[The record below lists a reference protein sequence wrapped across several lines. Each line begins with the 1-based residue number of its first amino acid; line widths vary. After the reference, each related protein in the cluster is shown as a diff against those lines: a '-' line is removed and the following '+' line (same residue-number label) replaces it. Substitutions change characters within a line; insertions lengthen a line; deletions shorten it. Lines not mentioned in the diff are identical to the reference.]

1 MKAKIKVLHPGLYS
15 SIQDLGRFGFRKFG
29 VPQSGVMD
37 SYSAKMSN
45 LLLNNSEEKPVLE
58 ITQTGPKLEFNEA
71 SKIAICG
78 ALINPKLNEKS
89 VFNNQIIQVKMGDVL
104 SFGKLE
110 FGYRAYLGISGGFLS
125 DIILNSSSWY
135 EGITHQF
142 RLQKGD
148 ELFFNSS
155 STSDTVTNSGLKVKA
170 YFLKEQLVP
179 VYKGPEFYLLSK
191 ILQKKL
197 LSTNFTIDK
206 KNNRMAVQ
214 LVEPFSNKLKP
225 IITGPV
231 LPGTVQLTPSGNLIV
246 LMRDCQTTGG
256 YPRILQLSE
265 EGINLLSQKIAGDTV
280 KFDLRLL

>member
-1 MKAKIKVLHPGLYS
+1 MKAKIKVLQPGLYS
-15 SIQDLGRFGFRKFG
+15 SIQDLGRFGFGKFG

-37 SYSAKMSN
+37 SYSAKMCN

-58 ITQTGPKLEFNEA
+58 ITQMGPKLEFNES

-78 ALINPKLNEKS
+78 ALINPKLNEKA
-89 VFNNQIIQVKMGDVL
+89 VFNNQVIQVKNGDVL

-110 FGYRAYLGISGGFLS
+110 FGCRAYLGISGGFIS

-142 RLQKGD
+142 RLLKGD

-155 STSDTVTNSGLKVKA
+155 STFDNITNSGIKVKTD
-170 YFLKEQLVP
+170 YLKEQIVP
-179 VYKGPEFYLLSK
+179 VYIGPEFYLLSK
-191 ILQKKL
+191 FQRTDL
-197 LSTNFTIDK
+197 LSSIFSIDK

-214 LVEPFSNKLKP
+214 LQEPLLNELRP

-256 YPRILQLSE
+256 YPRILHLSE
-265 EGINLLSQKIAGDTV
+265 EGINVLSQKLADDPI
-280 KFDLRLL
+280 KFSLLNP